1 MPTKKAFEVY
11 AEELLDMFSDV
22 AMNEHDIAAIA
33 FYTVSHA
40 RHPEVVRRIREYGR
54 ALDAALETQLG
65 HNGLDGA
72 EKARAMRLDP
82 PIGL

>member
-40 RHPEVVRRIREYGR
+40 RHQEVVRRIRAYGR

-65 HNGLDGA
+65 HNGVHGA
-72 EKARAMRLDP
+72 ELQMAMSLERPQL
-82 PIGL
+82 

>member
-1 MPTKKAFEVY
+1 MPTKKPFEVY

-54 ALDAALETQLG
+54 ALDSALETQLG
-65 HNGLDGA
+65 HEGMNGA
-72 EKARAMRLDP
+72 ELRRAMSLEPRPL
-82 PIGL
+82 